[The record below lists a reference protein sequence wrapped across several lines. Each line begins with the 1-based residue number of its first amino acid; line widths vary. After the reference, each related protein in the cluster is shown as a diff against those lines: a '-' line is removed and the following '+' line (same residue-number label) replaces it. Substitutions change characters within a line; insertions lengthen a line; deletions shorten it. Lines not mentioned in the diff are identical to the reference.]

1 VERHGVDSWGIPQ
14 DFESRAAAYEASRSR
29 QANLRVLSAFDL
41 ERQIASDGAT
51 WLDRTMLKADRA
63 ALANSGFGREV
74 QEAWDARKEE
84 LVRQGHA
91 WRTPEG
97 GIKGRRD
104 LLATLERQE
113 VERVGKALATERGV
127 PFARA
132 EAGETVQG
140 KFTGTVQLASGKYAV
155 IDNPFEMQLVPWRP
169 VIDPYLGREVSGI
182 ARGGGGI
189 EWTIGRSRG
198 LGI

>member
-1 VERHGVDSWGIPQ
+1 
-14 DFESRAAAYEASRSR
+14 
-29 QANLRVLSAFDL
+29 LRVLTTFDL
-41 ERQIASDGAT
+41 ERQITSDGAT

-63 ALANSGFGREV
+63 ALVNSGFGREV
-74 QEAWDARKEE
+74 QEAWEVRKEE

-104 LLATLERQE
+104 LLAALERQE
-113 VERVGKALATERGV
+113 VERVGKALAAERGV
-127 PFARA
+127 PFARP

-140 KFTGTVQLASGKYAV
+140 KFTGTVQLASGKYAM
-155 IDNPFEMQLVPWRP
+155 IDSPFEMQLVPWRP
-169 VIDPYLGREVSGI
+169 VIDPYLGREVSGV